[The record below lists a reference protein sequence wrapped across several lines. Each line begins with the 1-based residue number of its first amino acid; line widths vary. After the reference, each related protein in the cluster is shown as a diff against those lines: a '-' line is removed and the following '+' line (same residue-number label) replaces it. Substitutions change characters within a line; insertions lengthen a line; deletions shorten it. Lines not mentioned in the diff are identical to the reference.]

1 MKHDSLVCGRRP
13 SGFTAGRVTRIT
25 GRALADRGSADVI
38 FLTRDA
44 MKKLN
49 RRFRGKDRATD
60 VLSFSPAKLPGQGK
74 SRKRGE
80 IFVASVVVREN
91 ARRLKRPYAEE
102 MVRVLVHGALH
113 LAGYD
118 HATLRQER
126 VMFAKQERLVESL
139 KPKVSP

>member
-1 MKHDSLVCGRRP
+1 
-13 SGFTAGRVTRIT
+13 
-25 GRALADRGSADVI
+25 
-38 FLTRDA
+38 